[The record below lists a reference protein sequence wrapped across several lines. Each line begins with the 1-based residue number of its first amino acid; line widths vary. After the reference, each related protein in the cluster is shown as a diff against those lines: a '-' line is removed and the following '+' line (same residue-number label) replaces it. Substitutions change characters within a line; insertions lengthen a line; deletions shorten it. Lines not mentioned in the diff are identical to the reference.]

1 MAQIGIWCDMY
12 KAPRKIKAA
21 FLSWSGTPTGA
32 THTYDF
38 SVDSQTESFVTV
50 SSSTDITLGS
60 GAYYAIAY
68 PDYTRAATSTNNEIY
83 WFLDGVQIGKRGG
96 SDHYDG
102 ESCDN
107 PETSFVIT
115 GSGTLTL
122 RQTAWSGSAIT
133 LTSHCKAL
141 IMKVEE

>member
-1 MAQIGIWCDMY
+1 MY

-32 THTYDF
+32 THTYDC
-38 SVDSQTESFVTV
+38 SVDSETESFVTV
-50 SSSTDITLGS
+50 ASSTNITLGS
-60 GAYYAIAY
+60 GAYYVIAY
-68 PDYTRAATSTNNEIY
+68 PDYTRSDTGTNNEVY
-83 WFLDGVQIGKRGG
+83 WFLDGSQIGKRGG

-107 PETSFVIT
+107 AEASFVLT
-115 GSGTLTL
+115 GAGVLTL
-122 RQTAWSGSAIT
+122 RQTAWSGSALV